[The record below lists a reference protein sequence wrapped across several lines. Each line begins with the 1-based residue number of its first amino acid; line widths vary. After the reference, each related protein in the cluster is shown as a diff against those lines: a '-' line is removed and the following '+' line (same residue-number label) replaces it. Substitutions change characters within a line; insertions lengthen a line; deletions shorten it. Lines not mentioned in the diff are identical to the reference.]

1 MQGPQ
6 HAPGSG
12 AAPGSR
18 FAFKH
23 EDFPALGA
31 DKKPGQMPT
40 LGGSLAPG
48 LAVSPPSAPPNIAPP
63 MPSGSTGSVGGP
75 DLRESDSW
83 NVLGPNAPTMT
94 PPRPPGA
101 LEAERRIEVAVDNEI
116 KSRFGHLSNDLRKSL
131 KVKLLKERQEAQSK
145 LLENDPEANSQET
158 GEPWYPSENLGQ
170 FGLLGLLR
178 VIRMTEA
185 DLNMLALGVDLTKLG
200 LNLNSPDYLS
210 QSFGSPWSE
219 TPMREQDPEY
229 WLPPSYYVHP
239 TSIKNAHL
247 GRFTVDTVFYLFH
260 NVPGDLLQT
269 YAATELCLRGW
280 RYHVD
285 LQLWFRTVPEENAR
299 GADGRP
305 VNQPQWIYFDPQQW
319 QKCFYRKPVD
329 KSRFLPVE
337 DCQVKEPRQ
346 GIVPKAV

>member
-1 MQGPQ
+1 MQGG
-6 HAPGSG
+6 PGSG
-12 AAPGSR
+12 TAPGSR

-31 DKKPGQMPT
+31 DKKPGAMPQM
-40 LGGSLAPG
+40 GGTLAPG
-48 LAVSPPSAPPNIAPP
+48 VSALGGGGPPLMMPPPP
-63 MPSGSTGSVGGP
+63 GSSGAGPMSSGSVGEGP
-75 DLRESDSW
+75 
-83 NVLGPNAPTMT
+83 LGT
-94 PPRPPGA
+94 PPRGSSA
-101 LEAERRIEVAVDNEI
+101 EEADRRVEAAVDSEI
-116 KSRFGHLSNDLRKSL
+116 KTRFGHLSNDLRKSL
-131 KVKLLKERQEAQSK
+131 KVKLMKERQEAGQNK
-145 LLENDPEANSQET
+145 PEGAEEGAANSTE
-158 GEPWYPSENLGQ
+158 EPWYPSENLGQ

-210 QSFGSPWSE
+210 QSFGSPWSD

-229 WLPPSYYVHP
+229 WLPSSYYVHP

-285 LQLWFRTVPEENAR
+285 LQLWFRTVPEETSRPAGDAAR
-299 GADGRP
+299 
-305 VNQPQWIYFDPQQW
+305 QPQWIYFDPQQW
-319 QKCFYRKPVD
+319 QKCFYRKSVD
-329 KSRFLPVE
+329 QKRFLPVE
-337 DCQVKEPRQ
+337 DCQVKKAPPEKAPPATP
-346 GIVPKAV
+346 VPP